1 MSGALTWEDCA
12 AAGMSQ
18 SEAARARGVS
28 FQAAH
33 DYACRTGLRFPD
45 GRKSPRAKALT
56 AERNRA
62 RAAVAVQS

>member
-1 MSGALTWEDCA
+1 MTGKLTWEDCA

-28 FQAAH
+28 AQAAH
-33 DYACRTGLRFPD
+33 EYACRTGLRFPD
-45 GRKSPRAKALT
+45 ARKAPKAGLRT

-62 RAAVAVQS
+62 RAAGAVQA